1 MIYLFD
7 EKKDRRR
14 DYGWSD
20 EIVCNYKDILKCFDS
35 YSFLD
40 DESQLRGSCDIVLIH
55 ESFFNSAPY
64 EKKEKAISISERM
77 ENACNRGLLK
87 EVIFAGSKQSRKITE
102 KQAYMPVS
110 VLYQNLDYFIE
121 KYRERKWSLEDI
133 VYGRN
138 SSLERA
144 ILDSIEDANSQ
155 MLRDDELFHWQEV
168 GRPRTLLMHTGD
180 ENRLDP
186 PSFFKTDMSSL
197 RYSMEGTDPISDAY
211 LDGIVKREVDNS
223 QYDKIFIPL
232 CFGPTLSDY
241 NGLRLALHIRTT
253 EGKNQ
258 FSPIYIYSPVNVS
271 DLINDEY
278 FDILKTS
285 NVFLINYSC
294 QSLYDSLLQ
303 SDNTN
308 EEDVRRSLSKIHLQ
322 PPKNY
327 ADGHSIA
334 NEWAIYRWSQILGK
348 NIQNEEITKITEKID
363 YNLYYKY
370 LKTIYPPQN
379 AEQLSELDLNIKG
392 ITKEM
397 TGEYLDEP
405 SMLFVDDEAERGW
418 YELFKSIIHK
428 NNPNLFLD
436 YLGKNKFVDKSPEE
450 IVDIICDKVI
460 KDDINIVIL
469 DFRLHQDDFKT
480 KNVEDVT
487 GYKALCKIKKIN
499 SGIQVIILS
508 ATNKVWNLQELQ
520 KKDANGFILKESP
533 YNSKDN
539 SFTAKTIESF
549 INTLSAAI
557 KNRFNKE
564 LYDICSNIVNNLNKC
579 DSSSE
584 DYNKMIKVFRKQ
596 IETLKGNVN
605 ILDYRRESSIDI
617 AYIGCFSILEEIKK
631 EYCENGELYLVKEN
645 GDAHYE
651 FLNKVCKKAIFHAI
665 GSLLFYL
672 EKNVRERDSLI
683 KELSNL
689 IGFRDAFIHG
699 IPKRKDHF
707 TVDEL
712 RRILS
717 FCQKLSEKL
726 KPW

>member
-7 EKKDRRR
+7 EKRGRRY

-20 EIVCNYKDILKCFDS
+20 EKIASFRNEIRLYDS
-35 YSFLD
+35 YAFLD
-40 DESQLRGSCDIVLIH
+40 DESMLSGKCDVVFRH
-55 ESFFNSAPY
+55 ESFFDGVPRD
-64 EKKEKAISISERM
+64 KGEKAKDIVIRIDE
-77 ENACNRGLLK
+77 ACKQGKLK
-87 EVIFAGSKQSRKITE
+87 QVVFSGSKMSRKIDGDT
-102 KQAYMPVS
+102 AFVPVS
-110 VLYQNLDYFIE
+110 AIYQNLDFFLH
-121 KYRERKWSLEDI
+121 KYLEGAWTLADV
-133 VYGRN
+133 VYGKNKIMEQKILGNIREIN
-138 SSLERA
+138 SLMLEA
-144 ILDSIEDANSQ
+144 DKSYSWPYENLPKTLFVKNISPKLDK
-155 MLRDDELFHWQEV
+155 
-168 GRPRTLLMHTGD
+168 
-180 ENRLDP
+180 
-186 PSFFKTDMSSL
+186 PSFFKTNECGIYYDL
-197 RYSMEGTDPISDAY
+197 KADDPISD
-211 LDGIVKREVDNS
+211 LFLHEFVVRELFGKK
-223 QYDKIFIPL
+223 YDKLFIPL

-285 NVFLINYSC
+285 NVFLIYYSC

-327 ADGHSIA
+327 VDGHSIA

-348 NIQNEEITKITEKID
+348 NIQNEEISKITEKID

-579 DSSSE
+579 DSGSE

-651 FLNKVCKKAIFHAI
+651 ILNKVCKKAIFHAI